1 MIRYTENPG
10 EVVKKIGEIL
20 TLDVAGV
27 LKAAADDNENYP
39 LLVENRDESYS
50 MSLVHKVTEITVE
63 DGTITVFSD
72 SNNGKISFR
81 DGFTYESVAKDGDFD
96 VTFKFENGGVMR
108 LYAGKDLKRVYSP
121 IPEVAK

>member
-50 MSLVHKVTEITVE
+50 MSSIHKVTEITIE
-63 DGTITVFSD
+63 DETITVLSD
-72 SNNGKISFR
+72 SNNGKMTFR
-81 DGFTYESVAKDGDFD
+81 DSFTYESVAKDGDFD
-96 VTFKFENGGVMR
+96 VTFNFKNGGVMR
-108 LYAGKDLKRVYSP
+108 LYAGKDLKRVYSS
-121 IPEVAK
+121 ISEVTE